1 MVPTLLGYPKMVKIN
16 TMQSQKDELFVGL
29 DALKRSP
36 LLSLKYPI
44 EHGIIL
50 DWDEI
55 SVFISHLI
63 SSCMKTSAESLSGG
77 LLMTEAPLN
86 PKKNREKLTEIMFE

>member
-1 MVPTLLGYPKMVKIN
+1 MGTQSIKAGFSEMISGDRFPQLMIPTLVGFPKISKLN
-16 TMQSQKDELFVGL
+16 TVQSSRDDSYFVGL

-55 SVFISHLI
+55 S
-63 SSCMKTSAESLSGG
+63 
-77 LLMTEAPLN
+77 LLLDHVVS
-86 PKKNREKLTEIMFE
+86 

>member
-1 MVPTLLGYPKMVKIN
+1 
-16 TMQSQKDELFVGL
+16 LFVGL

-55 SVFISHLI
+55 TLFIDHLI
-63 SSCMKTSAESLSGG
+63 TSCMKLNSQQINEG

-86 PKKNREKLTEIMFE
+86 PKRNREKLAEIMFE

>member
-1 MVPTLLGYPKMVKIN
+1 MIPTLVGVPKLTKISSA
-16 TMQSQKDELFVGL
+16 SQPKDDQVFVGL

-36 LLSLKYPI
+36 LLSLRYPI

-55 SVFISHLI
+55 S
-63 SSCMKTSAESLSGG
+63 
-77 LLMTEAPLN
+77 LLMEHSVT
-86 PKKNREKLTEIMFE
+86 

>member
-1 MVPTLLGYPKMVKIN
+1 MVPTIVGFSKIVKIN
-16 TMQSQKDELFVGL
+16 SNQSQKDDIYVGL

-36 LLSLKYPI
+36 LLSIKYPI

-55 SVFISHLI
+55 TLFLEHLF
-63 SSCMKTSAESLSGG
+63 
-77 LLMTEAPLN
+77 
-86 PKKNREKLTEIMFE
+86 KLQNITPSQL

>member
-1 MVPTLLGYPKMVKIN
+1 MIPTIVGFSKIVKIN
-16 TMQSQKDELFVGL
+16 SNQAQKDEIYVGL

-55 SVFISHLI
+55 TLLLEHVF
-63 SSCMKTSAESLSGG
+63 K
-77 LLMTEAPLN
+77 
-86 PKKNREKLTEIMFE
+86 